1 MWDGDRCRALDGEVL
16 FGEVSSASRAPT
28 DWGGRGVSVGA
39 AVVIGVMGGI
49 LVLLVAEV
57 VFHRAQ
63 IRWMEDEAR
72 DLRHRLDR
80 LEGGS

>member
-1 MWDGDRCRALDGEVL
+1 M
-16 FGEVSSASRAPT
+16 
-28 DWGGRGVSVGA
+28 SVGA
-39 AVVIGVMGGI
+39 AVVIGVIGGV

-63 IRWMEDEAR
+63 IRWAETEAR

-80 LEGGS
+80 LELKLYREGGGDAGR